1 LGTRLAAKVWN
12 GLAISNA
19 CGHPNIKAHDNKY
32 RFQYVMTQA
41 RWRGKI
47 RSLRRKSIAAG
58 ISFVPSAA
66 ARRYNGGHAMSLLN
80 EIEPL
85 KQSALAELKTAAD
98 LAALDH
104 AKGAWIGP
112 HGKFTAL
119 MKQLGSLPKEEK
131 PAAGKRINAA
141 KAELEAALAARR
153 EELELKAALPKE
165 PTDFTMPGR
174 RRALGRLHP
183 LTQISEDIVR
193 AFRKIGFAVADG
205 PEVEDDWHCFDA
217 LNTPADHPAR
227 DTHDTFYL
235 VGQASSLPPGLP
247 APDSSRAGSPPAA
260 GRMPAPL
267 LLRTHT
273 SSVQIRVMKSQ
284 PPPIRIIA
292 PGRVYRRDNADATH
306 NPTFH
311 QIEGLY
317 VDKGVTVGDLKGT
330 VEFVFKELMG
340 PDVKL
345 RFRPHYF
352 SYTEPSLEIDFTNS
366 LVKKLGKDWLEIAGC
381 GMVHPQVFENVG
393 YDPEV
398 WTGWAFG
405 FGIERIAMIRYGI
418 DDIRL
423 FYENDVRFLGQ
434 F

>member
-1 LGTRLAAKVWN
+1 M
-12 GLAISNA
+12 
-19 CGHPNIKAHDNKY
+19 P
-32 RFQYVMTQA
+32 
-41 RWRGKI
+41 
-47 RSLRRKSIAAG
+47 
-58 ISFVPSAA
+58 
-66 ARRYNGGHAMSLLN
+66 
-80 EIEPL
+80 
-85 KQSALAELKTAAD
+85 ALEQT
-98 LAALDH
+98 
-104 AKGAWIGP
+104 KGAWIGP
-112 HGKFTAL
+112 HVKFTAL
-119 MKQLGSLPKEEK
+119 MKQLGTLSKEEK
-131 PAAGKRINAA
+131 PAAGKAINAA
-141 KAELEAALAARR
+141 KIELESALAARR
-153 EELELKAALPKE
+153 EDLELKAALPTE
-165 PTDFTMPGR
+165 PTDFTLPGR
-174 RRALGRLHP
+174 RRPLGRLHP
-183 LTQISEDIVR
+183 LTQVTDDIVR
-193 AFRKIGFAVADG
+193 AFRKIGFVVADG
-205 PEVEDDWHCFDA
+205 PEIEDEFHCFDA

-227 DTHDTFYL
+227 DTQDTFY
-235 VGQASSLPPGLP
+235 VTAGTAENAPSPG
-247 APDSSRAGSPPAA
+247 GE
-260 GRMPAPL
+260 GRGEGGRPS

-317 VDKGVTVGDLKGT
+317 VDKDVTVGDLKGT
-330 VEFVFKELMG
+330 VEFVFKEVLG
-340 PDVKL
+340 DDVKL

-405 FGIERIAMIRYGI
+405 FGIERIAMLRYGI
-418 DDIRL
+418 NDIRL
-423 FYENDVRFLGQ
+423 FYENDLRFLKQ

>member
-1 LGTRLAAKVWN
+1 
-12 GLAISNA
+12 
-19 CGHPNIKAHDNKY
+19 
-32 RFQYVMTQA
+32 
-41 RWRGKI
+41 
-47 RSLRRKSIAAG
+47 
-58 ISFVPSAA
+58 
-66 ARRYNGGHAMSLLN
+66 MSLLN

-85 KQSALAELKTAAD
+85 KLTALAELKAAPD
-98 LAALDH
+98 LAALEQT
-104 AKGAWIGP
+104 KGAWIGP
-112 HGKFTAL
+112 NGKFTAL
-119 MKQLGSLPKEEK
+119 MKQLGTLPKEEK
-131 PAAGKRINAA
+131 PAAGKLINAA
-141 KAELEAALAARR
+141 KVELEAALVARR

-165 PTDFTMPGR
+165 PTDFTLPGR
-174 RRALGRLHP
+174 RRAVGKLHP
-183 LTQISEDIVR
+183 LTQVTDDIVR
-193 AFRKIGFAVADG
+193 AFRKIGFVVADG
-205 PEVEDDWHCFDA
+205 PEIEDDYHCFDS

-227 DTHDTFYL
+227 DSQDTFY
-235 VGQASSLPPGLP
+235 VGDVLGASRSQ
-247 APDSSRAGSPPAA
+247 PDAGKMPAA
-260 GRMPAPL
+260 RS

-317 VDKGVTVGDLKGT
+317 VDKNVTVSDLKGT

-340 PDVKL
+340 SDVKL

-381 GMVHPQVFENVG
+381 GMVHPQVFANVG

-405 FGIERIAMIRYGI
+405 FGIERIAMLRYGI
-418 DDIRL
+418 NDIRL
-423 FYENDVRFLGQ
+423 FYENDARFLRQ

>member
-1 LGTRLAAKVWN
+1 
-12 GLAISNA
+12 
-19 CGHPNIKAHDNKY
+19 
-32 RFQYVMTQA
+32 
-41 RWRGKI
+41 
-47 RSLRRKSIAAG
+47 
-58 ISFVPSAA
+58 
-66 ARRYNGGHAMSLLN
+66 MSLLS

-85 KQSALAELKTAAD
+85 KQSALVQLKAAAD
-98 LAALDH
+98 LAALEH
-104 AKGAWIGP
+104 TKGAWIGP
-112 HGKFTAL
+112 HGRFTAL
-119 MKQLGSLPKEEK
+119 MKQLGTIPKEEK
-131 PAAGKRINAA
+131 PAAGKLINAA
-141 KAELEAALAARR
+141 KMELEAALTARR

-165 PTDFTMPGR
+165 PTDFTLPGR
-174 RRALGRLHP
+174 RRAVGKLHP
-183 LTQISEDIVR
+183 LTQVTDDIVR

-205 PEVEDDWHCFDA
+205 PEIEDEYHCFDS

-227 DTHDTFYL
+227 DLQDTFYVGQAAGL
-235 VGQASSLPPGLP
+235 SAGGQASSLSHHHPTPKLP
-247 APDSSRAGSPPAA
+247 
-260 GRMPAPL
+260 

-273 SSVQIRVMKSQ
+273 SSVQIRVMEKQ
-284 PPPIRIIA
+284 APPIRIIA

-317 VDKGVTVGDLKGT
+317 VDKGVTIGDLKGT

-340 PDVKL
+340 SDVKL

-352 SYTEPSLEIDFTNS
+352 SYTEPSMEIDFTNA
-366 LVKKLGKDWLEIAGC
+366 LVRKLGKEWLEIAGC

-405 FGIERIAMIRYGI
+405 FGIERIAMLRYGI
-418 DDIRL
+418 NDIRL
-423 FYENDVRFLGQ
+423 FYENDARFLAQ